1 MDTAQ
6 GVEEMSRLEML
17 ADLVDN
23 INFAVNGLT
32 DPEFVV
38 MFIEKQLELEAEDHP
53 PSQEI
58 IELAHQDLEKAR
70 DAIEREIERTR
81 NGHSTATR
89 DTEG

>member
-1 MDTAQ
+1 M
-6 GVEEMSRLEML
+6 RLEML

-32 DPEFVV
+32 DPEFVI
-38 MFIEKQLELEAEDHP
+38 MYIEYQLELEADVHP

-81 NGHSTATR
+81 HGHSTATS
-89 DTEG
+89 DTER